1 MSGKLR
7 LTAFLMVF
15 AILVCRIGI
24 VNVNAAEGV
33 KSDKVQTELS
43 GLRITDLSQPVAGHT
58 LDFTARIRSNEN
70 VTWEIPV
77 IWIDDL
83 GNTAYEAQPGRKY
96 YPSFALY
103 IPEGYSLSAKA
114 SGGHLGIKLPDFLT
128 ELFGKSSVAFVGDAG
143 TGITYITYIP
153 AYVAAAQ
160 TRDAST
166 SASAPAEKAPAIA
179 PANNIS
185 SGTPYVDPYS
195 DYHRSDDNDNY
206 ESGKSANGGSSPNNV
221 IPYDPYKQVRIH
233 CSENVIALMGE
244 SALNELVTLIKNKL
258 EPQAVNLLKSS
269 FEGYSDHASSLG
281 KQIGMYIYY
290 ESGSVTDAETGKSF
304 NTPNN
309 ALAYVSG
316 SYFKD
321 ATGEDVFKYIL
332 GIDTATFM
340 EQNPDTGKWQINHNE
355 EDNLENTLVHEM
367 MHAFMDDYTRRGMMS
382 DGTEVFPTWFTE
394 GLASAV
400 ENIYQFRSYL
410 FQTLGKVKSGDVT
423 VYEFKDSVNR
433 YVPKDSETDYR
444 IPYSNNSILSKY
456 TDTTLQNSYRYN
468 LSFSNQSENTGSAY
482 VSGYLAIVY
491 LGYLTA
497 VRDGYQN
504 VVTPPDYEN
513 GVYPTVDMDSIRYG
527 AGRIIDLIHEGYS
540 LDSIISHISARPGED
555 TGSYYADTA
564 AFESSFI
571 RGTNEDSNIRTIK
584 SGKNGIAENVLGS
597 LEFCNYY
604 LNFLENNSY
613 EDGDSKN
620 LASGCILSEDQHLY
634 SPLDQP
640 DIDETSEYYRIL
652 DTQNFVTSTVSDAD
666 SWDISGATHYDTHT
680 AEGSDTLQGA
690 AAAAA
695 KPIEVIPSEDVADV
709 TAETESSEVA
719 APETAVSGSSASE
732 PTVSEPVASESSAS
746 EPVAS
751 ESSASE
757 PAASESS
764 ASEPAV
770 SQPVPSDPVEDT
782 VMPQP
787 IVGVE
792 PQVIPGDSEMLPEQL
807 VSEGEPCTILPH
819 EEDAIVPEYDEPVA
833 QPSDEPDGDG
843 GNDGDTSSSDDSSDD
858 GSDDSSD
865 DGSDDSS
872 DSGSDS
878 GDESSS
884 DDSAA
889 E

>member
-96 YPSFALY
+96 YPSFAFY

-160 TRDAST
+160 TRDASL

-195 DYHRSDDNDNY
+195 DDHRSDDNDKY

-269 FEGYSDHASSLG
+269 FKGYSANASSLG

-290 ESGSVTDAETGKSF
+290 ESGAATDTESGQSISAPE
-304 NTPNN
+304 N

-316 SYFKD
+316 SYFQD
-321 ATGEDVFKYIL
+321 ATGEEVYKYL
-332 GIDTATFM
+332 LAVDTATFM

-367 MHAFMDDYTRRGMMS
+367 MHAFMDDYTRRGMS
-382 DGTEVFPTWFTE
+382 SVGTDGFPRWFME
-394 GLASAV
+394 GMASAV
-400 ENIYQFRSYL
+400 ENVYQYRSYM
-410 FQTLGKVKSGDVT
+410 FQRLGEVRGGNASAYEYSESSG
-423 VYEFKDSVNR
+423 R
-433 YVPKDSETDYR
+433 YVPKSSGTDFR
-444 IPYSNNSILSKY
+444 IPYSNSSILSTY
-456 TDTTLQNSYRYN
+456 TDASLQNSYRYN
-468 LSFSNQSENTGSAY
+468 LSFSEQEENVGSAY

-491 LGYLTA
+491 LGYLAA

-513 GVYPTVDMDSIRYG
+513 GVYPAVDMDLIRYG
-527 AGRIIDLIHEGYS
+527 TGRIIDMIHEGYS
-540 LDSIISHISARPGED
+540 LDNVINHISARPGESA
-555 TGSYYADTA
+555 GSYYDDTA

-571 RGTNEDSNIRTIK
+571 RGTNEDSNIRSIR
-584 SGKNGIAENVLGS
+584 SGKDGIAENVLGS

-604 LNFLENNSY
+604 LNFLEDNGY
-613 EDGDSKN
+613 EEGDYKN
-620 LASGCILSEDQHLY
+620 LASGSILSTDQNMY
-634 SPLDQP
+634 SPLDDP
-640 DIDETSEYYRIL
+640 DLDDTSDYYVIA
-652 DTQNFVTSTVSDAD
+652 DTQHYVASTVSNADA
-666 SWDISGATHYDTHT
+666 WDATGGTHYDAHT
-680 AEGSDTLQGA
+680 DDDDDASQGGA
-690 AAAAA
+690 AVAA

-709 TAETESSEVA
+709 APETESSEVA
-719 APETAVSGSSASE
+719 APETAVSESSASE
-732 PTVSEPVASESSAS
+732 PTVSEPAS
-746 EPVAS
+746 
-751 ESSASE
+751 
-757 PAASESS
+757 SESS

-770 SQPVPSDPVEDT
+770 SQPVPSDPVEET

-819 EEDAIVPEYDEPVA
+819 EEDAIVPEYDEPA
-833 QPSDEPDGDG
+833 PAPSDEPDGDG

-865 DGSDDSS
+865 
-872 DSGSDS
+872 SGSDS

-884 DDSAA
+884 